1 MTEKPHGERLASLKN
16 IGVSYRRRGG
26 LHRQPPYW
34 ALEDVSLEIY
44 RSETLG
50 VIGRNGVGKSTLL
63 RLLAGIINPD
73 KGTIHFD
80 THCHTSLL
88 SLQVGFIPQLTG
100 RENAVLSG
108 MLLGMHRKD
117 IEARMD
123 DIISF
128 SELGDFIDQP
138 IGAYSTGMRA
148 RLGFSVAFQ
157 VDPDL
162 LLFDEALGVGDAEF
176 REKSACAMRQK
187 IRSNRTVV
195 LVSHNSQTIRNLC
208 DRAVWIDKGSTRLV
222 GDPDTV
228 LAAYTEL
235 QKSS

>member
-1 MTEKPHGERLASLKN
+1 MSAGQHGDRLVKLQN
-16 IGVSYRRRGG
+16 VGVSYRRRVGFR
-26 LHRQPPYW
+26 HQPAYW

-44 RSETLG
+44 RGETLG

-63 RLLAGIINPD
+63 RVLAGIIKPD
-73 KGTIHFD
+73 RGTIHLD
-80 THCHTSLL
+80 APCHISLL

-108 MLLGMHRKD
+108 MLLGVPRRD

-123 DIISF
+123 RIIEF
-128 SELGDFIDQP
+128 AELGDFFDQP
-138 IGAYSTGMRA
+138 ISSYSTGMRA

-157 VDPDL
+157 TDPDIL
-162 LLFDEALGVGDAEF
+162 LVDEVLGVGDAAF
-176 REKSACAMRQK
+176 REKSASAMRQK
-187 IRSNRTVV
+187 IRSNKTVV
-195 LVSHNSQTIRNLC
+195 LVSHNQQTIRNLC

-228 LAAYTEL
+228 LAAYTEM